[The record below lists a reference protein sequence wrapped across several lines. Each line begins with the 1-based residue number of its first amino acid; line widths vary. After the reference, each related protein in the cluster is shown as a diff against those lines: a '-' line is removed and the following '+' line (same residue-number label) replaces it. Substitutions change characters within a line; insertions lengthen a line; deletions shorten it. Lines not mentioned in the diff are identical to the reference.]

1 MIVHGL
7 GGRDSRCQPK
17 LSRARREVAGRGTY
31 FLQPDLR
38 DTVGSLELLTS
49 GPDPEQENQGVA
61 ERAKKA
67 LIFTT
72 ASAPIIVGRSRMLKA
87 DVEGWF
93 SRISKIMFK
102 VRLVSRHAVGTSDRQ
117 GHYVVKAV
125 GPCHKRPCLAF
136 AEKTEVD
143 NMCAPPIRRAVPGNQ
158 RMRRALLENRGK
170 VKVDRLSQEPNPST
184 V

>member
-7 GGRDSRCQPK
+7 DGRDSRCRPK
-17 LSRARREVAGRGTY
+17 LSRVRREVAGCGTY

-38 DTVGSLELLTS
+38 DTVGSLELLTL

-87 DVEGWF
+87 DVEG
-93 SRISKIMFK
+93 
-102 VRLVSRHAVGTSDRQ
+102 
-117 GHYVVKAV
+117 
-125 GPCHKRPCLAF
+125 
-136 AEKTEVD
+136 
-143 NMCAPPIRRAVPGNQ
+143 
-158 RMRRALLENRGK
+158 
-170 VKVDRLSQEPNPST
+170 
-184 V
+184 